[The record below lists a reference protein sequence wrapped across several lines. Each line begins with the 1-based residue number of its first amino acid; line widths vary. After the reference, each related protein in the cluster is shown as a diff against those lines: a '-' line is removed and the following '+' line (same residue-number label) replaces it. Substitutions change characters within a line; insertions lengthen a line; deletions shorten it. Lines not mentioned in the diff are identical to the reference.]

1 MTFLC
6 NKSQNVADGQLGHT
20 ITSLDSTT
28 GTRRLS
34 LLDQSNENIFTPS
47 VFGHKYL
54 ELNLFDLRFLSEA
67 NMSHY
72 IAPTSMYKIYQLGN
86 GDPVIVFHV
95 FT

>member
-20 ITSLDSTT
+20 ITALDSTT

-67 NMSHY
+67 NMS
-72 IAPTSMYKIYQLGN
+72 IIILLQLLCIKSIN
-86 GDPVIVFHV
+86 LEMV
-95 FT
+95 TQ